1 MPTRSPHVT
10 LRFLAAPTDVLM
22 AGGRWRA
29 RHPRSPPKKTAFHT
43 KSAQIEIPPFRGSS
57 NASMR
62 LVLREL
68 RAQHSPMPLIAQKTT
83 QHIDLDD

>member
-1 MPTRSPHVT
+1 MK
-10 LRFLAAPTDVLM
+10 F
-22 AGGRWRA
+22 GE
-29 RHPRSPPKKTAFHT
+29 
-43 KSAQIEIPPFRGSS
+43 KSFEIPPFRGSS

>member
-43 KSAQIEIPPFRGSS
+43 KSAQTAGLEAIWCEVRRKI
-57 NASMR
+57 
-62 LVLREL
+62 LRNT
-68 RAQHSPMPLIAQKTT
+68 PV
-83 QHIDLDD
+83 